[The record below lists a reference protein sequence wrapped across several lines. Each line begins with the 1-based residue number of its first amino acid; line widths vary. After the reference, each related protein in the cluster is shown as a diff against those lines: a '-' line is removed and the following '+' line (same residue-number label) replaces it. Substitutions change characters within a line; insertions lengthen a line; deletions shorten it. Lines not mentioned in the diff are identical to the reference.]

1 MTTEEIRP
9 YLSVILPVYNEAE
22 SLRPLHDALCRE
34 LSALPS
40 TFELIYCDDGSTDGS
55 DEILR
60 EFARNDPRV
69 RAVILRRNF
78 GQTAAIS
85 AGVDCARGEI
95 IILLD
100 ADFQNDPADI
110 PKLIQKIEEGYDIVS
125 GWRRHRNDPWFSK
138 KLPSRFANRLISWVT
153 GVHLHDHGCTLKA
166 YRSEILKDVSLYGE
180 MHRFISI
187 LGHWT
192 GARVTE
198 VEVRHHP
205 RKAGH
210 SKYSLL
216 RIYKVLLDLP
226 LLVLLGNYLT
236 RPMHF
241 FGMAGIGL
249 NGVAVLCA
257 LRVAKDLWEGDQA
270 SDNGFLILSVFFFLA
285 GMLILMMGLLAEL
298 LIRVYHESQQKKTY
312 VIREIVET
320 LSPKSNEASE
330 I

>member
-1 MTTEEIRP
+1 MTTEIIRP
-9 YLSVILPVYNEAE
+9 DLSIILPVYNEAE
-22 SLRPLHDALCRE
+22 SLRPLHDALCKVV
-34 LSALPS
+34 SALPS
-40 TFELIYCDDGSTDGS
+40 TCELIYCDDGSTDGS

-69 RAVILRRNF
+69 RVVILRRNF

-85 AGVDCARGEI
+85 AGVDCAQGKI

-205 RKAGH
+205 RKAGR

-241 FGMAGIGL
+241 FGMAGIAL
-249 NGVAVLCA
+249 NGAAVLCA

-270 SDNGFLILSVFFFLA
+270 SENGFLILSVFFFLA
-285 GMLILMMGLLAEL
+285 GMLTFMMGLLAEL

-312 VIREIVET
+312 VIREIVEPP
-320 LSPKSNEASE
+320 SPKQSDAPKV
-330 I
+330 